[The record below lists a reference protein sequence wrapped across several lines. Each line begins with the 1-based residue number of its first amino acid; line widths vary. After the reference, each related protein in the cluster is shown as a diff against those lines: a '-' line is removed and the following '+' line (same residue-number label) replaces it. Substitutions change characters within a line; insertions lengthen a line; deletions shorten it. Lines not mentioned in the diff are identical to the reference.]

1 MFFRLLVIVSLF
13 VISTGCIS
21 RNSVNMSGKTAQA
34 EGISYTGGNGDTF
47 HDAVI
52 INGAQDKSAGVA
64 AEYSYISEKHGV
76 RGTGWLLVGQTV
88 IREKNK
94 IVDVIEIQLGDNSSD
109 RRIFYFDV
117 SDFIGKR
124 R

>member
-1 MFFRLLVIVSLF
+1 MLLRLVAIASLLI
-13 VISTGCIS
+13 ISTGCIS
-21 RNSVNMSGKTAQA
+21 RNAINMSSKQ
-34 EGISYTGGNGDTF
+34 ESIPGISYTGGNGDTF

-52 INGAQDKSAGVA
+52 INGARDKSAGVA
-64 AEYSYISEKHGV
+64 AEYRYISNKHGE
-76 RGTGWLLVGQTV
+76 RGSGWYLVGQTV

-94 IVDVIEIQLGDNSSD
+94 IVDVIEIQLGEDSSN

-117 SDFIGKR
+117 GDFLGKR